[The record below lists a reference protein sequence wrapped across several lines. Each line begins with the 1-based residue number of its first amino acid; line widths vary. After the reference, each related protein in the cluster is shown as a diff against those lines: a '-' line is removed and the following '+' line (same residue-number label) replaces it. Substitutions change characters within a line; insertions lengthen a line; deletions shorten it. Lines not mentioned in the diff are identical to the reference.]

1 MHCISSVR
9 FYVIGDTW
17 ITGSLCSSIKG
28 SLVLISASVLDVYSV
43 VPIYDINLF
52 LWQFCSAWDWKCKQL
67 QFLRYHIVQFLSGF
81 YSVRNLLL
89 KGFIKLYDGNFS
101 IVYNVLWEDSQK
113 KLFKSKKFHSF
124 NFKAFSPLS
133 SSTSPP
139 PINGS
144 KIQCG
149 ESSLKVF
156 IFLQETGSY
165 SVISLVHKKNI

>member
-113 KLFKSKKFHSF
+113 KNCLNPKNSIVLTLKHSV
-124 NFKAFSPLS
+124 LC
-133 SSTSPP
+133 PP
-139 PINGS
+139 PPPPPP
-144 KIQCG
+144 
-149 ESSLKVF
+149 
-156 IFLQETGSY
+156 
-165 SVISLVHKKNI
+165 H